1 MTINLQAKFPGFDIK
16 SHEKLAPYTNTQVG
30 GPAEWVFWPHRV
42 QELIDV
48 LALVRQE
55 KMPVTVLGNASN
67 LVIGDAGLE
76 GLVIFLSHLNQIT
89 INRDDQTLKAGA
101 GVPLIDVTQAALQDS
116 LSGIEWAAGI
126 PGSVGGAVYMNA
138 GAYGGES
145 ADWISSITVLT
156 PTNEIKTYQ
165 NAELDFGYRHSLV
178 QTTGDVILDATFK
191 LVPGEFKAIEMLME
205 DFNTRRA
212 LRQPLEYPSCG
223 STFKRPEGY
232 YAGRL
237 IMDAGLQGFTIGGAQ
252 VSTKH
257 AGFIVNVNHAT
268 AADYI
273 AVIRQVQAVVAQ
285 KFDVQLETE
294 VRIFS

>member
-1 MTINLQAKFPGFDIK
+1 MSVNLQAKFPGFDIK
-16 SHEKLAPYTNTQVG
+16 SQEKLANYTNTQVG
-30 GPAEWVFWPHRV
+30 GPAEWAFWPHHV
-42 QELIDV
+42 QELMNV
-48 LALVRQE
+48 LEFAHSENL
-55 KMPVTVLGNASN
+55 PITVLGNASN
-67 LVIGDAGLE
+67 LVIGDAGLK
-76 GLVIFLSHLNQIT
+76 GIVIFLSHLNKIEVT
-89 INRDDQTLKAGA
+89 DQLIKAGA
-101 GVPLIDVTQAALQDS
+101 GATLIDVTQAALEAN

-156 PTNEIKTYQ
+156 PDNEIKVYQ
-165 NAELDFGYRHSLV
+165 QAELEFGYRHSLV
-178 QTTGDVILDATFK
+178 QRTGDVILDATFQLK
-191 LVPGEFKAIEMLME
+191 PGEFKSIEMLME

-257 AGFIVNVNHAT
+257 AGFIVNVNQAT
-268 AADYI
+268 ADDYI
-273 AVIRQVQAVVAQ
+273 GVIRHVQEVVAQ
-285 KFDVQLETE
+285 KFEVQLETE
-294 VRIFS
+294 VRILN

>member
-1 MTINLQAKFPGFDIK
+1 MSVNLQAKFPGFDIK
-16 SHEKLAPYTNTQVG
+16 SQEKLANYTNTQVG
-30 GPAEWVFWPHRV
+30 GPAEWAFWPHQV
-42 QELIDV
+42 QELMDV
-48 LALVRQE
+48 LEFVHSENL
-55 KMPVTVLGNASN
+55 PITVLGNASN
-67 LVIGDAGLE
+67 LVIGDAGLK
-76 GLVIFLSHLNQIT
+76 GVTIFLSHLNQIEVT
-89 INRDDQTLKAGA
+89 GQAIKAGA
-101 GVPLIDVTQAALQDS
+101 GAAFIDITQAALEAS
-116 LSGIEWAAGI
+116 LTGIEWAAGI

-156 PTNEIKTYQ
+156 PENEIKVYQ
-165 NAELDFGYRHSLV
+165 QAELEFGYRHSLI
-178 QTTGDVILDATFK
+178 QTTGDIILDATFQ
-191 LVPGEFKAIEMLME
+191 LAPGEFKAIEMMME

-223 STFKRPEGY
+223 STFKRPEGH

-257 AGFIVNVNHAT
+257 AGFIVNVNQAT
-268 AADYI
+268 SADYI
-273 AVIRQVQAVVAQ
+273 GVIHQVQKIVAQ

-294 VRIFS
+294 VRILN

>member
-1 MTINLQAKFPGFDIK
+1 MSVNLQAKFPGFDIK
-16 SHEKLAPYTNTQVG
+16 SQEKLANYTNTQVG
-30 GPAEWVFWPHRV
+30 GPAEWAFWPHHV
-42 QELIDV
+42 QELMDV
-48 LALVRQE
+48 LEFVHSENL
-55 KMPVTVLGNASN
+55 PITVLGNASN
-67 LVIGDAGLE
+67 LVIGDAGLK
-76 GLVIFLSHLNQIT
+76 GVTIFLSHLNQIEVT
-89 INRDDQTLKAGA
+89 GQAIKAGA
-101 GVPLIDVTQAALQDS
+101 GAAFIDITQGALEAS
-116 LSGIEWAAGI
+116 LTGIEWAAGI

-156 PTNEIKTYQ
+156 PENEIKVYQ
-165 NAELDFGYRHSLV
+165 QAELEFGYRHSLI
-178 QTTGDVILDATFK
+178 QTTGDIILDATFQ
-191 LVPGEFKAIEMLME
+191 LAPGEFKAIEMMME

-223 STFKRPEGY
+223 STFKRPEGH

-257 AGFIVNVNHAT
+257 AGFIVNVNQAT
-268 AADYI
+268 SADYI
-273 AVIRQVQAVVAQ
+273 GVIHQVQKIVAQ

-294 VRIFS
+294 VRILN

>member
-1 MTINLQAKFPGFDIK
+1 MSVNLQAKFPGFDIK
-16 SHEKLAPYTNTQVG
+16 SQEKLANYTNTQVG
-30 GPAEWVFWPHRV
+30 GPAEWAFWPHHV
-42 QELIDV
+42 QELMDV
-48 LALVRQE
+48 LEFVHSENL
-55 KMPVTVLGNASN
+55 PITVLGNASN
-67 LVIGDAGLE
+67 LVIGDAGLK
-76 GLVIFLSHLNQIT
+76 GVTIFLSHLNQIEVT
-89 INRDDQTLKAGA
+89 GQAIKAGA
-101 GVPLIDVTQAALQDS
+101 GAAFIDITQAALEAS
-116 LSGIEWAAGI
+116 LTGIEWAAGI

-156 PTNEIKTYQ
+156 PENEIKVYQ
-165 NAELDFGYRHSLV
+165 QAELEFGYRHSLI
-178 QTTGDVILDATFK
+178 QTTGDIILDATFQ
-191 LVPGEFKAIEMLME
+191 LAPGEFKAIEMMME

-223 STFKRPEGY
+223 STFKRPEGH

-257 AGFIVNVNHAT
+257 AGFIVNVNQAT
-268 AADYI
+268 SADYI
-273 AVIRQVQAVVAQ
+273 GVIHQVQKIVAQ

-294 VRIFS
+294 VRILN

>member
-1 MTINLQAKFPGFDIK
+1 MSVNLQAKFPGFDIK
-16 SHEKLAPYTNTQVG
+16 SQEKLANYTNTQVG
-30 GPAEWVFWPHRV
+30 GPAEWAFWPYHV
-42 QELIDV
+42 QELMDV
-48 LALVRQE
+48 LEFVHSENL
-55 KMPVTVLGNASN
+55 PITVLGNASN
-67 LVIGDAGLE
+67 LVIGDAGLK
-76 GLVIFLSHLNQIT
+76 GVTIFLSHLNQIEVT
-89 INRDDQTLKAGA
+89 GQAIKAGA
-101 GVPLIDVTQAALQDS
+101 GAAFIDITQAALEAS
-116 LSGIEWAAGI
+116 LTGIEWAAGI

-156 PTNEIKTYQ
+156 PENEIKVYQ
-165 NAELDFGYRHSLV
+165 QAELEFGYRHSLI
-178 QTTGDVILDATFK
+178 QTTGDIILDATFQ
-191 LVPGEFKAIEMLME
+191 LAPGEFKAIEMMME

-223 STFKRPEGY
+223 STFKRPEGH

-257 AGFIVNVNHAT
+257 AGFIVNVNQAT
-268 AADYI
+268 SADYI
-273 AVIRQVQAVVAQ
+273 GVIHQVQKIVAQ

-294 VRIFS
+294 VRILN